1 MEMRFFK
8 NGQLKDKEIVKA
20 LQQAAVDYDNGEIA
34 EVRDLLVDIVQ
45 AIDEF
50 DEQYEG

>member
-1 MEMRFFK
+1 MRFFK
-8 NGQLKDKEIVKA
+8 NGELKDKEIVKA
-20 LQQAAVDYDNGEIA
+20 LQQAVVDYENSEIA

-50 DEQYEG
+50 DIQHEG

>member
-1 MEMRFFK
+1 MEMRFLK

-50 DEQYEG
+50 DNQYEG

>member
-1 MEMRFFK
+1 MRFFK

-50 DEQYEG
+50 DNQYEG

>member
-20 LQQAAVDYDNGEIA
+20 LQQAATDYDNGEIA
-34 EVRDLLVDIVQ
+34 EVRDVLVDIVQ

-50 DEQYEG
+50 DAQYEG

>member
-8 NGQLKDKEIVKA
+8 NGQLKDKDIVKA
-20 LQQAAVDYDNGEIA
+20 LQQAAIDYDNGEIA

-50 DEQYEG
+50 DNQYEG

>member
-20 LQQAAVDYDNGEIA
+20 LEQAAVDYDNGEIA

-50 DEQYEG
+50 DNQYEG

>member
-8 NGQLKDKEIVKA
+8 NGQLKDKEIIKA

-50 DEQYEG
+50 DNQYEG

>member
-8 NGQLKDKEIVKA
+8 NSQLKDKEIVKA

-50 DEQYEG
+50 DNQYEG

>member
-50 DEQYEG
+50 DNQYDG

>member
-1 MEMRFFK
+1 MEVRFFK
-8 NGQLKDKEIVKA
+8 NGSLKDKEIVKA

-34 EVRDLLVDIVQ
+34 EVRDLLLDIVQ

-50 DEQYEG
+50 DNQYDG

>member
-34 EVRDLLVDIVQ
+34 EVRDLLVEIVQ

-50 DEQYEG
+50 DNQYEG